1 MRHAIPYT
9 LLLILLV
16 SKVSG
21 AEKLDS
27 KYTISYGNPK
37 APIHIVEYFS
47 FGCAA
52 CLRAFAE
59 EFEGIRATYMETG
72 RVYWVMHPHPV
83 DLMTVHAMV
92 CLEALTDQQRQVFL
106 EAVVL
111 EHVRR
116 PEFGI
121 LKLMTAA
128 MDVLK
133 VHIPDITDATILQ
146 STPAFKAA
154 FTYQQ
159 ATPTFSGTPTIF
171 INGRLIDAFPT
182 RSVID
187 ELIHTEEGRLK

>member
-1 MRHAIPYT
+1 MRST
-9 LLLILLV
+9 LQKAVMIMGLV
-16 SKVSG
+16 SSVNGS
-21 AEKLDS
+21 ATLDP
-27 KYTISYGNPK
+27 KYTICYGTPK

-47 FGCAA
+47 FGCSA
-52 CLRAFAE
+52 CLRTFAE
-59 EFEGIRATYMETG
+59 EFEGIREIYMDTG

-83 DLMTVHAMV
+83 DLITVQAMV
-92 CLEALTDQQRQVFL
+92 CLGALTDQQRRVFL

-111 EHVRR
+111 EHDRS
-116 PEFGI
+116 PEFGL

-133 VHIPDITDATILQ
+133 VHIPDVTDATILQ

-159 ATPTFSGTPTIF
+159 AKATFSGTPTIF

-182 RSVID
+182 RDVID
-187 ELIHTEEGRLK
+187 ELIHSEEGRH